1 MECFLLLEGRA
12 KSYSL
17 ASIPV
22 RGKKGTEQSRCL
34 DIPVVETKGSP
45 RIRSANPRPL
55 RRLPAPCALRWQTL
69 RVSAATRPV
78 GFDSRARGTKKR
90 PRPSGTSYITC
101 GGDEGKS
108 AHSLRESAT
117 AAAPPGA
124 LRAPL
129 ANAPRFRSY
138 APCRVRFPCAGNKKE
153 APPKRNLLHYLWW
166 RRRESNPR
174 PLPCDGSALPAELRP
189 QAKEYSTEKSPSVKC
204 VFRAIVTRTIVQHQR
219 A

>member
-1 MECFLLLEGRA
+1 MRGEQKRHRTKSVPRFTCGGDEGKSAHSLRESATAAAPPGALRA
-12 KSYSL
+12 PLANAPRFRSY
-17 ASIPV
+17 APCRV
-22 RGKKGTEQSRCL
+22 RFPCAGNKKGTEQSRCL
-34 DIPVVETKGSP
+34 DLPVVETKGSP

-78 GFDSRARGTKKR
+78 GFDSRARGTKK
-90 PRPSGTSYITC
+90 
-101 GGDEGKS
+101 
-108 AHSLRESAT
+108 
-117 AAAPPGA
+117 APNKVGA
-124 LRAPL
+124 
-129 ANAPRFRSY
+129 SI
-138 APCRVRFPCAGNKKE
+138 
-153 APPKRNLLHYLWW
+153 YLWW